1 MSFLKTAC
9 LAVAIT
15 GSASLAAQASVISAQ
30 LVPPN
35 GVPFTLEN
43 LGASGSTGLVSTA
56 PIVTADGMSISFN
69 GGSPLSG
76 LYYGDIANVV
86 RSPFDGTAMAQANY
100 LAAEPGGSITISFTS
115 AQTAFDLLWGSVDGY
130 NHLTFNFGGQSISGQ
145 DIANAVNGINFGS
158 SNAAV
163 EISQL
168 DPFTSVTV
176 TSDQAAF
183 EFVPGTP
190 VPEPASLALLVVA
203 LLGLGFVRRRPGAMR
218 AV

>member
-15 GSASLAAQASVISAQ
+15 GAASMAAQASVISAQ
-30 LVPPN
+30 LVPPD
-35 GVPFTLEN
+35 GIPFTLEN
-43 LGASGSTGLVSTA
+43 FGASGATGLVGTA
-56 PIVTADGMSISFN
+56 PITTADGMSISFS
-69 GGSPLSG
+69 GGTPLSG
-76 LYYGDIANVV
+76 LYYGDIANQV
-86 RSPFDGTAMAQANY
+86 RSPFDGTNMAQANY
-100 LAAEPGGSITISFTS
+100 LAAEPGGSVTITFAS
-115 AQTAFDLLWGSVDGY
+115 AQTEFDLLWGSVDDY

-145 DIANAVNGINFGS
+145 DIANAVSGINFGS

-163 EISQL
+163 EISAL
-168 DPFTSVTV
+168 DPFTTVTV

-190 VPEPASLALLVVA
+190 VPEPASLALLGIGLV
-203 LLGLGFVRRRPGAMR
+203 GLGVVRRRRGASQ